1 VYCSQAFAAIAE
13 TLCVTQYECTYVGNV
28 PLAKGYGLQPVYH
41 VRWGNSLAG
50 RKLQTLL
57 DGNDKIMPILP
68 AGASGSREDDDGG
81 DGEPSE
87 ARPPLRR
94 HQHSD

>member
-1 VYCSQAFAAIAE
+1 MRRFFCSVYCSQAFAAIAE

-50 RKLQTLL
+50 RRLQDVLV
-57 DGNDKIMPILP
+57 GNEAVMPVLP
-68 AGASGSREDDDGG
+68 STPSDEDAEEDDNRKEG
-81 DGEPSE
+81 
-87 ARPPLRR
+87 
-94 HQHSD
+94 